1 MTGDKT
7 RSKTGSET
15 GRDEFMLGFRVPTTC
30 GKKTSITT
38 YSGEVSPPPAN
49 RTTTQCETG
58 GKTGSKTGGETGSE
72 RGETGSETGGETG
85 SETGGETG
93 SETGSETSHLVK
105 LSLPDIFFTGGHHL
119 APLGFISIHLCMSK
133 YSSVISIQRKILK
146 PSTN

>member
-1 MTGDKT
+1 MTGG
-7 RSKTGSET
+7 KTGSET

-72 RGETGSETGGETG
+72 TGGETGSETGSKTRGETGSKTGGETG

-105 LSLPDIFFTGGHHL
+105 LSLPDI
-119 APLGFISIHLCMSK
+119 
-133 YSSVISIQRKILK
+133 YKIK
-146 PSTN
+146 CS

>member
-1 MTGDKT
+1 
-7 RSKTGSET
+7 
-15 GRDEFMLGFRVPTTC
+15 MLGFRVPTTC

-58 GKTGSKTGGETGSE
+58 
-72 RGETGSETGGETG
+72 SETGDETESETG

-105 LSLPDIFFTGGHHL
+105 LSLPDI
-119 APLGFISIHLCMSK
+119 CER
-133 YSSVISIQRKILK
+133 VIFLHILPDAYICQK
-146 PSTN
+146 